1 MTGVDADRHDDLATP
16 EELFKL
22 ATRLFP
28 INRSITGDG
37 VRKTLA
43 ILKEHIPELMIYE
56 VPSGTQAMDWT
67 VPDEWNITSAKIEDP
82 NGNCI
87 VDFAQNNLH
96 VVGYSTPVNAYISLD
111 ALQPHLHS
119 LPNRP
124 DAIPYVTSY
133 YKRDWGFCLSHRK
146 RSSLLPGTYHVQID
160 SVLKPG
166 SLTYGELVIPGK
178 RKKEIFFSTYICH
191 PSMANN
197 ELSGPVVATYL
208 ARWLAAAPREYTYR
222 IIFVP
227 ETIGSLVYLSRKL
240 QHLQAHV
247 EAGFVL
253 TCCGGPGEFSF
264 MPSRTGQTYTDRL
277 SRWVLSQFQTKFVE
291 HSFLRRGSDERQYCS
306 PLANLPMVSIMR
318 SKYHEYAEYHTSD
331 DDLSFISAES
341 LWHSLNI
348 HKAILTAAESNCIP
362 MATMV
367 GEPQLIKYGAY
378 PSLGGQVRQEEVA
391 ATLDLLAFSDGKTD
405 LVEISNRTNH
415 GLLSLRQ
422 RADWLVSLG
431 LLTLSPDLHT

>member
-16 EELFKL
+16 EELFEL

-146 RSSLLPGTYHVQID
+146 RSSLLPGTYRVQID

-178 RKKEIFFSTYICH
+178 RKKEIFF
-191 PSMANN
+191 
-197 ELSGPVVATYL
+197 
-208 ARWLAAAPREYTYR
+208 
-222 IIFVP
+222 
-227 ETIGSLVYLSRKL
+227 
-240 QHLQAHV
+240 
-247 EAGFVL
+247 
-253 TCCGGPGEFSF
+253 
-264 MPSRTGQTYTDRL
+264 
-277 SRWVLSQFQTKFVE
+277 
-291 HSFLRRGSDERQYCS
+291 
-306 PLANLPMVSIMR
+306 
-318 SKYHEYAEYHTSD
+318 
-331 DDLSFISAES
+331 
-341 LWHSLNI
+341 
-348 HKAILTAAESNCIP
+348 
-362 MATMV
+362 
-367 GEPQLIKYGAY
+367 
-378 PSLGGQVRQEEVA
+378 
-391 ATLDLLAFSDGKTD
+391 
-405 LVEISNRTNH
+405 
-415 GLLSLRQ
+415 
-422 RADWLVSLG
+422 
-431 LLTLSPDLHT
+431 